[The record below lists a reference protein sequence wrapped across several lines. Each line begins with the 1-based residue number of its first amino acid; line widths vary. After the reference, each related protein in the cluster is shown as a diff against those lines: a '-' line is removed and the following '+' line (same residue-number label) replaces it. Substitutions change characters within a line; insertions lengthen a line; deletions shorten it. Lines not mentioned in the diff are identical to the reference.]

1 MITKA
6 IRRLIGGLLW
16 PVTRPLT
23 MFLLWSQRDTLRLWG
38 RSLGAELRRE
48 GPIDLQR
55 MATLTRALW
64 KVSTDNRMRHLAD
77 INTIGFDDDTTD
89 LSGDRDLRAA
99 TLRATLLDVPGVV
112 TVEVVDTAAQNS
124 QSAPVAA

>member
-16 PVTRPLT
+16 PVTRPMTIL
-23 MFLLWSQRDTLRLWG
+23 LLWSQRHTLRLWA

-48 GPIDLQR
+48 GPIDLHR
-55 MATLTRALW
+55 FATLTRALW
-64 KVSTDNRMRHLAD
+64 KVSTDHRMRHLAEVG
-77 INTIGFDDDTTD
+77 TIGFDDDAMGIG
-89 LSGDRDLRAA
+89 GDRDLRAA

-112 TVEVVDTAAQNS
+112 SVEVVDTTGENS
-124 QSAPVAA
+124 RHAPVAA